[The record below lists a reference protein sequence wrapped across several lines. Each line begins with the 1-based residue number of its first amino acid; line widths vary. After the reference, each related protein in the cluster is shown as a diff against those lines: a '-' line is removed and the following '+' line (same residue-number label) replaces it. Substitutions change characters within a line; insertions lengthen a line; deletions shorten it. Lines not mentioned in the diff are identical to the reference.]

1 MRSECERM
9 KRFGTA
15 IWVAGIILLFGCGR
29 QQSRPTPVATESDSQ
44 TQFRWLDSGRDSALW
59 NRVQTAFAQELE
71 PDDPRQVPEHYLPT
85 QYKYVQKVGVVRT
98 AALVILGYKETKES
112 PGYDYFNAYSYDLRD
127 GSKRPISFELP
138 RPANVWPRSDVL
150 WMFNV
155 IKFAQF
161 EQSAAPDVVFT
172 YDGCTECEADHFLAS
187 FKYDS
192 NKGWTARQWD
202 NDKSL
207 LLMYDPEPDE
217 NALSSDYL
225 FKIKDWNGD
234 GFDEVAVRRRK
245 VTQDIRRKQVVD
257 DSTMLYKAENGT
269 LIGHYVYSNERV
281 AINAELCRDST
292 LGFCRQQK

>member
-9 KRFGTA
+9 KRIGTA
-15 IWVAGIILLFGCGR
+15 FWVAGIVFLFGCGR
-29 QQSRPTPVATESDSQ
+29 QQSRPTPVATDNERQ
-44 TQFRWLDSGRDSALW
+44 TPFRWLDSGRDSVLW
-59 NRVQTAFAQELE
+59 NRVQTVFAQELE

-85 QYKYVQKVGVVRT
+85 QYKYVQKVGVFGT
-98 AALVILGYKETKES
+98 AALVILGYRETKES
-112 PGYDYFNAYSYDLRD
+112 PGDPYFNAYSYDLRD
-127 GSKRPISFELP
+127 GSKRMIFIEPP
-138 RPANVWPRSDVL
+138 RPANVWPHSDVL
-150 WMFNV
+150 MLFDV
-155 IKFAQF
+155 IKLAQF
-161 EQSAAPDVVFT
+161 ERSPVPDVVFK

-192 NKGWTARQWD
+192 NKGWAARQWD
-202 NDKSL
+202 KDKSL

-217 NALSSDYL
+217 NVLSSDYL

-257 DSTMLYKAENGT
+257 DSTMLYKAEDGT

-292 LGFCRQQK
+292 LDFCPQ